1 MQSKLASNKLDSLYD
16 FWGDKLAKQIFSES
30 NTILNLA
37 SKEYSDSIS
46 KYLNDKI
53 NYITCIFGEII
64 DDKVK
69 EKGTLAKMARG
80 DMVRYMAENQIKNI
94 EDIKS
99 YNRLGYEFSKDLSN
113 EESYV
118 FIKND

>member
-1 MQSKLASNKLDSLYD
+1 MQSKLGGKKLDSLYD
-16 FWGDKLAKQIFSES
+16 FWDDKLAKQIFSETS
-30 NTILNLA
+30 TILNLA